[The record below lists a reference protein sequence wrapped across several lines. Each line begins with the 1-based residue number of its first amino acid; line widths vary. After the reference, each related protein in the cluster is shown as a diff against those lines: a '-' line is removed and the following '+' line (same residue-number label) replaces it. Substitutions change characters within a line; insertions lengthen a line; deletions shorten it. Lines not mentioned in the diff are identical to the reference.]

1 MVFTLWPDRGGCTMS
16 DTWKQCEGQVV
27 DGEFRLLEHLG
38 GSDHSVVFLTERG
51 GAKPQKA
58 AIKFV
63 KADGA
68 NADLQLSRW
77 KQAAQLSHPNLIKL
91 FETGRCQLA
100 GMDLLYV
107 VMEFAAE
114 NLAEFLP
121 QRALAPAETRDMLEP
136 FLETLTYLHG
146 KGYLHGRIM
155 PGNILA
161 IDDQLK
167 LSSDSLRRAGEAP
180 LGVAKPD
187 AYSPPESTE
196 GASSPAGDVWA
207 LGVTLVETLTQ
218 RAPERTA
225 SPSANP
231 QELPVADT
239 LPQPFLD
246 IARHCLQLDPRR
258 RWSVTQIST
267 RLNPPATPPAPSVS
281 AASMPDPIKPAAVKP
296 ASTASAPA
304 VAAPAR
310 PAASI
315 DPLSIPLSPVPPL
328 PPAKKYALQNQTI
341 AGKGVPSRSYYV
353 VVAVLVAL
361 TLGAVLAIPRFRNR
375 QTDPEPATTTA
386 PSQPAV
392 QPSVPLTPAKDLPA
406 APAKPEP
413 KSQKPIAPT
422 TERPAPRTAQ
432 RSALQPPQQSAQDLL
447 QPTTDREFVKKDQPS
462 SAPATSPVRPEAS
475 RSLPEA
481 SNVVPTAG
489 DVTPGEVLNQV
500 LPEVSQR
507 SRSTIRGTVRVV
519 VKVHV
524 DSSGSV
530 TSAELAATPSR
541 FFADAALQAARRW
554 DFAPAKVGD
563 QHVASE
569 WLLRFDFTQA
579 DTKVFP
585 AQTSP

>member
-1 MVFTLWPDRGGCTMS
+1 MS

-27 DGEFRLLEHLG
+27 DGEFQLLEHLG

-51 GAKPQKA
+51 NGKPQKA

-63 KADGA
+63 QADA
-68 NADLQLSRW
+68 SNADLQLSRW

-91 FETGRCQLA
+91 FETGRCHLA

-121 QRALAPAETRDMLEP
+121 QRALTPAETRDMLEP

-146 KGYLHGRIM
+146 KGFLHGRIR

-167 LSSDSLRRAGEAP
+167 LSSDSLCRIGEAP

-187 AYSPPESTE
+187 AYSPPESAKGE
-196 GASSPAGDVWA
+196 SSPAGDVWA

-225 SPSANP
+225 SRPAD
-231 QELPVADT
+231 QGELPVADT

-246 IARHCLQLDPRR
+246 IARHSLQSDPRR
-258 RWSVTQIST
+258 RWSVTEIST

-281 AASMPDPIKPAAVKP
+281 ATSVPDPIKPAAAKP
-296 ASTASAPA
+296 TPSAPA
-304 VAAPAR
+304 VAVPAKSAAP
-310 PAASI
+310 I
-315 DPLSIPLSPVPPL
+315 DPLSIPLSRVPPL
-328 PPAKKYALQNQTI
+328 PVAKKHALQNQAI
-341 AGKGVPSRSYYV
+341 AGKGAPSRSYYV
-353 VVAVLVAL
+353 IVAVLVAL

-375 QTDPEPATTTA
+375 QTDTEPATSAA
-386 PSQPAV
+386 PSQHAV
-392 QPSVPLTPAKDLPA
+392 EPSAPLTPAKVEPS
-406 APAKPEP
+406 APAKPQP
-413 KSQKPIAPT
+413 KSQKPIAPAT
-422 TERPAPRTAQ
+422 DRPAPRPAE
-432 RSALQPPQQSAQDLL
+432 RSALQPPQPSAQDLV
-447 QPTTDREFVKKDQPS
+447 QPTSEREFVKKDQPS
-462 SAPATSPVRPEAS
+462 STPAASPA
-475 RSLPEA
+475 RSLPEP
-481 SNVVPTAG
+481 SNVQPTAG
-489 DVTPGEVLNQV
+489 DVTQGEVLNQV

-524 DSSGSV
+524 DSTGSV
-530 TSAELAATPSR
+530 TGAELASTPSK
-541 FFADAALQAARRW
+541 FFGDAALQAARRW
-554 DFAPAKVGD
+554 DFAPAKVGN

-569 WLLRFDFTQA
+569 WLVRFDFTQA
-579 DTKVFP
+579 DTTVFP

>member
-1 MVFTLWPDRGGCTMS
+1 MS

-27 DGEFRLLEHLG
+27 DGKFQLLEHLG

-51 GAKPQKA
+51 NGKPQKA

-63 KADGA
+63 QADAA

-77 KQAAQLSHPNLIKL
+77 KQAAQLSHANLIKL
-91 FETGRCQLA
+91 FETGRCHLA

-121 QRALAPAETRDMLEP
+121 QRALSPAETRDMLEP
-136 FLETLTYLHG
+136 FVETLTYLHG
-146 KGYLHGRIM
+146 KGFLHARIK

-167 LSSDSLRRAGEAP
+167 LSSDSVCRVGEAP
-180 LGVAKPD
+180 LDAKPD
-187 AYSPPESTE
+187 AYTPPESAQGE
-196 GASSPAGDVWA
+196 SSPAGDVWA

-225 SPSANP
+225 SPSENRE
-231 QELPVADT
+231 ELPVADT
-239 LPQPFLD
+239 LPQPYLD

-258 RWSVTQIST
+258 RWSVTEIST
-267 RLNPPATPPAPSVS
+267 RLNPPAKPPAPSLS
-281 AASMPDPIKPAAVKP
+281 ATSVPDPIRPAAAKP

-304 VAAPAR
+304 AAAPAR
-310 PAASI
+310 SAASI

-328 PPAKKYALQNQTI
+328 PPVKKHALQNQMI
-341 AGKGVPSRSYYV
+341 AGKSASSRSYYV
-353 VVAVLVAL
+353 IVAVLIAL

-375 QTDPEPATTTA
+375 QTDMEPATSAA

-392 QPSVPLTPAKDLPA
+392 ETSVPLTPAKVEPSD
-406 APAKPEP
+406 PAKPQP
-413 KSQKPIAPT
+413 KSQKPIAPAT
-422 TERPAPRTAQ
+422 DQPAPRPAQ
-432 RSALQPPQQSAQDLL
+432 RSALQPPQQSAQDLM
-447 QPTTDREFVKKDQPS
+447 QPTASREFVKKDPSS
-462 SAPATSPVRPEAS
+462 SAPATSPTP
-475 RSLPEA
+475 P
-481 SNVVPTAG
+481 SNIESTAG
-489 DVTPGEVLNQV
+489 DATQGEVLNQV
-500 LPEVSQR
+500 LPEISQR

-524 DSSGSV
+524 DSTGSV
-530 TSAELAATPSR
+530 TSAQLASSPSR
-541 FFADAALQAARRW
+541 FFGDAALEAARSW
-554 DFAPAKVGD
+554 DFAPAKVGG
-563 QHVASE
+563 QHVASD

-579 DTKVFP
+579 GTNVFP